1 MEPNLLHIVIVFS
14 SLLISL
20 LYFFFSRKRFLHTNG
35 FSKEPVGKISVII
48 PARNEEKNIGKILKL
63 LSIQRV
69 KPHEVIVVDDNS
81 TDRTSAVAENFK
93 DAFERF
99 ILIRLTKD
107 PPKNWVGKTW
117 AIWNGYQN
125 SSGEILIFMDADV
138 EPEEGAIEVL
148 VEIHKKHPGLI
159 SVWPYQRFERFY
171 EHLNLVFN
179 LMIVY
184 ASNMLGFPS
193 KRPKGAFG
201 PVILT
206 SRRDY
211 MKTGGHAAIK
221 DSVLEDH
228 KKRDQ
233 GDEFL
238 RKWDY
243 KVQNVSRRVQTTV

>member
-1 MEPNLLHIVIVFS
+1 MFISPDILTLL
-14 SLLISL
+14 
-20 LYFFFSRKRFLHTNG
+20 FFSRKRFLHTNG

>member
-1 MEPNLLHIVIVFS
+1 
-14 SLLISL
+14 
-20 LYFFFSRKRFLHTNG
+20 
-35 FSKEPVGKISVII
+35 
-48 PARNEEKNIGKILKL
+48 
-63 LSIQRV
+63 
-69 KPHEVIVVDDNS
+69 
-81 TDRTSAVAENFK
+81 
-93 DAFERF
+93 
-99 ILIRLTKD
+99 
-107 PPKNWVGKTW
+107 
-117 AIWNGYQN
+117 
-125 SSGEILIFMDADV
+125 MDADV

-179 LMIVY
+179 LMIVC

-243 KVQNVSRRVQTTV
+243 KVQDVSRRVQTTV

>member
-1 MEPNLLHIVIVFS
+1 
-14 SLLISL
+14 
-20 LYFFFSRKRFLHTNG
+20 
-35 FSKEPVGKISVII
+35 
-48 PARNEEKNIGKILKL
+48 
-63 LSIQRV
+63 
-69 KPHEVIVVDDNS
+69 
-81 TDRTSAVAENFK
+81 
-93 DAFERF
+93 
-99 ILIRLTKD
+99 
-107 PPKNWVGKTW
+107 
-117 AIWNGYQN
+117 
-125 SSGEILIFMDADV
+125 MDADV

-179 LMIVY
+179 LIIVY

-221 DSVLEDH
+221 DSVLEDIKLGRLYIKNGIKVMNFLGNGIIKFRMYPEGFRQLSEGFSKNISSGALTGGILSFLLALIWISGFYYSFTSFRTPLWWSIMIYFLFSLIVYLLSKPLGDYRWYDAFLYPLH
-228 KKRDQ
+228 FTFFAAVFFHSLYKTLVLKKVTWR
-233 GDEFL
+233 GREIKI
-238 RKWDY
+238 R
-243 KVQNVSRRVQTTV
+243 